1 MLAEESQIIEAATQL
16 SVPDL
21 EAKMLT
27 LPQVEC
33 PVVHHFGPGIY
44 IREVTIPAG
53 TLAIGHMQRFEHL
66 NILLKGAVSMI
77 GEDGQIKIL
86 RAPLLFTGQP
96 GRKFGYAL
104 EDTIWQNIYATE
116 ERDIETLEATFIDK
130 SETWKAYAEAAEQI
144 ETASRNA
151 DREDFAMVLE
161 QSGFTAELVKQQ
173 SENTDDQILLAKC
186 DAPKLAVRDSSIH
199 GKGIFVSSPVLPGEI
214 IAPARLS
221 GMRTQAGR
229 YTNHSKMPN
238 AVFVK
243 EDSGDIYLVATRHI
257 AGCQGGGNGEEV
269 TVDYR
274 QALSLSGI
282 FIEVDKS

>member
-16 SVPDL
+16 SVPIL
-21 EAKMLT
+21 EAKMLA

-53 TLAIGHMQRFEHL
+53 TLAIGHTQRLEHL

-77 GEDGQIKIL
+77 GEDGQIKTL
-86 RAPLLFTGQP
+86 RAPLLFIGQP

-104 EDTIWQNIYATE
+104 EDTVWQNVYATE
-116 ERDIETLEATFIDK
+116 ERDIETLETIFIDK
-130 SETWKAYAEAAEQI
+130 SETWKAYAESAEQI
-144 ETASRNA
+144 EIAARNA
-151 DREDFAMVLE
+151 DREDFALLLT
-161 QSGFTAELVKQQ
+161 QIGFTAETVKQQ
-173 SENTDDQILLAKC
+173 SENEDDQVTLTQC
-186 DAPKLAVRDSSIH
+186 TAPKLAVRDSAIH
-199 GKGIFVSSPVLPGEI
+199 GKGIFVSSSVQPGEI
-214 IAPARLS
+214 IAPARLN

-229 YTNHSKMPN
+229 YTNHSKIPN
-238 AVFVK
+238 AVFAK
-243 EDSGDIYLVATRHI
+243 QENGDIYLVASREI

-282 FIEVDKS
+282 FIEVNKP

>member
-1 MLAEESQIIEAATQL
+1 MLADESQIIEAATQL

-21 EAKMLT
+21 EAKMLA

-53 TLAIGHMQRFEHL
+53 TLAIGHTQRFEHL

-86 RAPLLFTGQP
+86 RAPLLFTGPP

-144 ETASRNA
+144 EAASRNA
-151 DREDFAMVLE
+151 DREDFAQVLE

-186 DAPKLAVRDSSIH
+186 DAPKLAVRNSSIH
-199 GKGIFVSSPVLPGEI
+199 GKGIFVSAPVLPGEI
-214 IAPARLS
+214 IAPARLN

-243 EDSGDIYLVATRHI
+243 EDNGDIYLVASQPI

>member
-16 SVPDL
+16 SVPAL

-53 TLAIGHMQRFEHL
+53 TLAIGHHQRFEHL

-86 RAPLLFTGQP
+86 RAPLLFIGQP

-104 EDTIWQNIYATE
+104 EDTVWQNVYATE

-144 ETASRNA
+144 EIAARNA
-151 DREDFAMVLE
+151 DREDFALLLT
-161 QSGFTAELVKQQ
+161 QSGFTAETVKAQ
-173 SENTDDQILLAKC
+173 SENADDQITLAPHA
-186 DAPKLAVRDSSIH
+186 APKLTVRTSAIH
-199 GKGIFVSSPVLPGEI
+199 GKGIFVSAPVRSGEI
-214 IAPARLS
+214 IAPARLG

-229 YTNHSKMPN
+229 YTNHSKNPN
-238 AVFVK
+238 AIFTK
-243 EDSGDIYLVATRHI
+243 DNDGDIYLVASREI
-257 AGCQGGGNGEEV
+257 AGCQGGSNGEEV

-282 FIEVDKS
+282 FIEVNNP